1 MASKEP
7 QPPVRPLR
15 SRFRDNAFLRYST
28 LSFQMGATIFLG
40 VWTGR
45 KLDKA
50 SGLGFPLFTLA
61 LSLLAVAAAIYQVV
75 RELGRR

>member
-1 MASKEP
+1 
-7 QPPVRPLR
+7 
-15 SRFRDNAFLRYST
+15 
-28 LSFQMGATIFLG
+28 MGAAIFLG

-61 LSLLAVAAAIYQVV
+61 LSLLAVSAAIYQVV